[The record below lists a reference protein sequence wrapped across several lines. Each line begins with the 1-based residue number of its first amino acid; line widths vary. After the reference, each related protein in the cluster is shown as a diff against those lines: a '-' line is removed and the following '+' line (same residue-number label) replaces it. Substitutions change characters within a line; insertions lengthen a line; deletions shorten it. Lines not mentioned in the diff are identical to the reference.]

1 MYIIYLLSYIPY
13 ISAMFAT
20 WKPQSLCLE
29 RGDSWRPDS
38 GEAQPCTR
46 RALGLAPA
54 GLWKLTTDICRL
66 TNIIKIHK
74 QKTQQTETVK
84 CTVYCCFY

>member
-1 MYIIYLLSYIPY
+1 
-13 ISAMFAT
+13 MFAT

-29 RGDSWRPDS
+29 RGDSWHPDS

-66 TNIIKIHK
+66 TNIIEIHK
-74 QKTQQTETVK
+74 QKTQQKELVK
-84 CTVYCCFY
+84 CTVYCFFY